1 VQSAVVPFLLAS
13 LIGVVGCAAPTATPP
28 LVESSPPAPAA
39 AQSRTD
45 ADPCRLD
52 ASGHQVRYVTVE
64 PGVTLEVLDWGG
76 TGLTMVLL
84 AGLGDSAHVFDAFAH
99 HFTDRFRVI
108 GITRRGFGRS
118 SQPALGYD
126 LDTRAR
132 DDLAVLDALG
142 IREAIFVGHSVA
154 GTEMNKI
161 AAEHPERVKVLVYL
175 DALDL
180 GSGGWAAL
188 RQPPGTPADA
198 DDDLESVQAVA
209 DASARWSGYRAP
221 LAAICH
227 LVRRTPS
234 GRVVGPVTPPEIP
247 KKILEGLQPAA
258 YDRIQAPALGIF
270 NAMTPRYRLPY
281 YRELAPADQAKFDQV
296 IVPLAEWNAAAIRRF
311 KTSVKG
317 ARVVELEDANHY
329 VYIVNEGLV
338 AEEMRR
344 FLAGV

>member
-1 VQSAVVPFLLAS
+1 M
-13 LIGVVGCAAPTATPP
+13 VGCATPRATPS
-28 LVESSPPAPAA
+28 LVESSPSAPAA
-39 AQSRTD
+39 ARSPTG

-52 ASGHQVRYVTVE
+52 AAGHQVRDVEVE

-76 TGLTMVLL
+76 AGPAMVLL
-84 AGLGDSAHVFDAFAH
+84 AGLGDNAHVFDAFARR
-99 HFTDRFRVI
+99 FTDRFRVI

-118 SQPALGYD
+118 SQPAHGYD

-154 GTEMNKI
+154 GTELNKI
-161 AAEHPERVKVLVYL
+161 AAEHPQRVKALVYL

-188 RQPPGTPADA
+188 PQPPGSP
-198 DDDLESVQAVA
+198 DDPKDLESVQSVA
-209 DASARWSGYRAP
+209 DSSVRLNGYRP
-221 LAAICH
+221 PIAAICH
-227 LVRRTPS
+227 LARRTPA

-247 KKILEGLQPAA
+247 KKIIEGLQPAA

-281 YRELAPADQAKFDQV
+281 YPELGPTEQAKFDQV

-317 ARVVELEDANHY
+317 ARVVELPDANHY
-329 VYIVNEGLV
+329 VYIVNEDLV
-338 AEEMRR
+338 VAEMRR
-344 FLAGV
+344 FLGASPQR